1 MLPETF
7 GCDLLFAANGRWAG
21 VQRKEFK
28 DLISSIRDG
37 RLGEQIAKMSDPG
50 LCYRMVVVEGSA
62 KWTMSGDL
70 VGRYGGGVTRQ
81 SLRKIL
87 WTARA
92 NGLWVDFSDSLD
104 DTVRLL
110 ETFEEWC
117 KKDVHRSLSGRP
129 AVRSQWGTV
138 NSRDYQVHLLQ
149 GLPGVGP
156 ELAAKILDQVGMPM
170 MLDPQSDLLSVSG
183 LGPKRVAA
191 ITAVFKNS
199 FLSNESGVQDE

>member
-1 MLPETF
+1 MLPESF

-62 KWTMSGDL
+62 KWTMAGDL
-70 VGRYGGGVTRQ
+70 VGKYSGGVTRQ

-87 WTARA
+87 WTARS
-92 NGLWVDFSDSLD
+92 NGLWVDFTDSLD

-138 NSRDYQVHLLQ
+138 NSRDYQIHLLQ

-156 ELAAKILDQVGMPM
+156 ELAANILDQVGMPFGM
-170 MLDPQSDLLSVSG
+170 NAGVDLGAVKG

-199 FLSNESGVQDE
+199 FQTEESGVQDE